1 MQIIGYGHTDTKPV
15 HWRAQLPFKDGMDIR
30 AGYGVSSKD
39 DYRDMQGLGREGLIS
54 NKVYHRIVTYINT
67 YYSNDSMFK
76 RGLSMRPL
84 RFFGRRGISPL
95 IATVLLIA
103 FAVSIGTMIMNWGKD
118 AVAVG
123 DCSETKLEVQTINE
137 KPLFCYDTL
146 NNKINVMIKNV
157 GSTDVNRL
165 KMRVI
170 TPSFSN
176 EDLEITDSAIKSG
189 DIKTKNIDYT
199 HSGKF
204 RVEIIPVISV
214 GGKERVCSEKYV
226 YIDDIGTCN

>member
-1 MQIIGYGHTDTKPV
+1 
-15 HWRAQLPFKDGMDIR
+15 
-30 AGYGVSSKD
+30 
-39 DYRDMQGLGREGLIS
+39 
-54 NKVYHRIVTYINT
+54 
-67 YYSNDSMFK
+67 MFK
-76 RGLSMRPL
+76 RGMRK
-84 RFFGRRGISPL
+84 FGHRGISPL

-123 DCSETKLEVQTINE
+123 DCSETKLEVQMIDG

-146 NNKINVMIKNV
+146 NNRINVMIKNV

-170 TPSFSN
+170 TPDFST
-176 EDLEITDSAIKSG
+176 EDKDLTDSSIAAG
-189 DIKTKNIDYT
+189 DIKTKNIDYV

-204 RVEIIPVISV
+204 RVEIIPIITT
-214 GGKERVCSEKYV
+214 GGKERICSDKYV
-226 YIDDIGTCN
+226 YVDDIASCN